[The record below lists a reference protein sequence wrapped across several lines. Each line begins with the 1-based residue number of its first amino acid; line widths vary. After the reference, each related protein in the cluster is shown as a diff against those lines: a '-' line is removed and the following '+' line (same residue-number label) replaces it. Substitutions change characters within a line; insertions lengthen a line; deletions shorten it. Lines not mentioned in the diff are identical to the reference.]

1 MFWRAW
7 VRHLIGLDDLEGT
20 IEECVNRFVAKVQP
34 QPGMDARIAR
44 KFAVVYAAGRLATKA
59 GLLPWRSGL
68 PLRTVR
74 RLYEAARDLR
84 LREFEKKRD
93 VLRALHRAAS
103 DERLFK
109 PASPGDR
116 IEITP
121 AGTPYGLIWRLNG
134 QEVIAVRMEALSAVC
149 GENTG
154 SIIKQ
159 LEEAGITLRG
169 HGNRRARQLR
179 VKIRDKGELIDKP
192 RFLVDLSGGAGVG
205 DRAGQLAR

>member
-1 MFWRAW
+1 MDPPPHRA
-7 VRHLIGLDDLEGT
+7 DDLEGT

-59 GLLPWRSGL
+59 GLLPWPSRL

-116 IEITP
+116 IEDH
-121 AGTPYGLIWRLNG
+121 AGR
-134 QEVIAVRMEALSAVC
+134 VRRPTA
-149 GENTG
+149 
-154 SIIKQ
+154 
-159 LEEAGITLRG
+159 
-169 HGNRRARQLR
+169 
-179 VKIRDKGELIDKP
+179 
-192 RFLVDLSGGAGVG
+192 
-205 DRAGQLAR
+205 